1 MEIIGKL
8 YGVKEARQ
16 GVGRESGKPW
26 VSQDFELLIK
36 NRNKEEVIV
45 LNAWGATCDQLAKIE
60 IGQLVKVELVVH
72 GEEYNGKRYNRLEA
86 SSIDAI

>member
-1 MEIIGKL
+1 MEIIGKI

-36 NRNKEEVIV
+36 NRSKEEIIT
-45 LNAWGATCDQLAKIE
+45 LNAWGTTCDTLATLN
-60 IGQLVKVELVVH
+60 IGDLVKVELIIH

-86 SSIDAI
+86 SFIERI